1 MSNSTPTD
9 IPSAA
14 DRRSKSLVLA
24 AVALSLVA
32 LGLSTVALLFS
43 LGLLKGG
50 AASVDFDQQTRDYIM
65 ANPETIVEAVNQL
78 EARQK
83 ATEENE
89 LTALIFERRDEIF
102 SDAASPV
109 AGNPKGDITLV
120 EFFDYNCPYCRAAG
134 PTVTELLQGNPDVR
148 FVYKE
153 FPTLAPSSRFAAQAA
168 LAARRQSPELYTA
181 FHDALMKAKGRL
193 AEDGV
198 LQIAREAG
206 INVDRMRAD
215 MKAPTINESLDRNI
229 ELAHAI
235 GITGTPTFIIGDAM
249 LVGSKPLAE
258 MESAIADARSTSTS
272 SQKLVHRG
280 VQKIHPFGAWHHQN

>member
-1 MSNSTPTD
+1 MIRKTIGLAGLT
-9 IPSAA
+9 
-14 DRRSKSLVLA
+14 A
-24 AVALSLVA
+24 AV
-32 LGLSTVALLFS
+32 LLASASAGTAQDSPFTAQQEERM
-43 LGLLKGG
+43 GEIVRAYLLEHPEIINEAMQTLRERQAAEAAARAAQAMQKHKDELLADPMSPVGG
-50 AASVDFDQQTRDYIM
+50 
-65 ANPETIVEAVNQL
+65 NPEGAV
-78 EARQK
+78 
-83 ATEENE
+83 T
-89 LTALIFERRDEIF
+89 
-102 SDAASPV
+102 V
-109 AGNPKGDITLV
+109 V
-120 EFFDYNCPYCRAAG
+120 EFFDYNCPYCRAAV

-181 FHDALMKAKGRL
+181 LHDTVMKAKGRL

-215 MKAPTINESLDRNI
+215 MKDPAINESLDRNI